1 MKYLL
6 KITLFFLLYTT
17 SILCKNSGQEQKSD
31 KKITKADSLFSL
43 GKIYSDDSLNQKK
56 ALELFGKSLF
66 LYKKYENLPKIAKT
80 YQYIAYAYD
89 YKENYDSVK
98 KYHQKALKINIDI
111 DNKRM
116 AAVSANNLGIAY
128 TITGDL
134 DSAHYYYDKG
144 IDLTKI
150 TKDTAEFIELY
161 QNKGICFDYGGD
173 YENAVKYTV
182 KALKYSEKINY
193 INSIVAL
200 NLHIAQ
206 YYNNIANIEKA
217 FTYCE
222 HASNYIEKIS
232 NQETKASFYNTL
244 GEIYFSNSNNKK
256 AKINFS
262 ETLKISRKNN
272 YKRGI
277 AAAYMNLAK
286 LYLEEKKLKDAENY
300 AELSVETEKEINDI
314 SGIISSLIIFSE
326 IQYLQKH
333 YNKALLNLDEAKK
346 MSKENGIY
354 ENLPDIDFHFYN
366 IYKLT
371 GKTKN
376 ALKYYERFHKIK
388 DSLNAV
394 EVKEKIADIEIK
406 YQTEKKQHKIELL
419 NEENKTK
426 EQNLKARGFLIAS
439 LILLLFLITGAA
451 YFFRAK
457 AFHKLNKMELE
468 IQNYI
473 LKSEELNRNIS
484 NNYSDNLEYFSKKH
498 QLTERETEVLELI
511 CKGKTNAQIAEK
523 IFVSQNTVKYHI
535 KNIYLK
541 MDVKNRVEARNK
553 ISG

>member
-1 MKYLL
+1 MKYFL
-6 KITLFFLLYTT
+6 KIAAIFLLYTT
-17 SILCKNSGQEQKSD
+17 GILCKTDKPNHNSGKNVL
-31 KKITKADSLFSL
+31 KADSLFSL
-43 GKIYSDDSLNQKK
+43 GKIYSDDSLNQEK
-56 ALELFGKSLF
+56 ALSLFEKSLF
-66 LYKKYENLPKIAKT
+66 LYKKYKNLPKIAKT

-98 KYHQKALKINIDI
+98 KYHQKALKINLDI

-116 AAVSANNLGIAY
+116 AAVSANNLGIAH

-144 IDLTKI
+144 IELTKI

-173 YENAVKYTV
+173 FENAVKYTV

-193 INSIVAL
+193 TNSIVAL

-206 YYNNIANIEKA
+206 YYNNIANVEKA

-222 HASNYIEKIS
+222 HASNYIEKIT
-232 NQETKASFYNTL
+232 NQEIKASFYNTL

-256 AKINFS
+256 AKTNFFK
-262 ETLKISRKNN
+262 TLNISRRVD
-272 YKRGI
+272 YKIGI
-277 AAAYMNLAK
+277 AVACINLAK
-286 LYLEEKKLKDAENY
+286 LFLEEKKIKEAESY
-300 AELSVETEKEINDI
+300 AELSVKAEKEINDI
-314 SGIISSLIIFSE
+314 SGVISSLIIFSE
-326 IQYLQKH
+326 IQYLQKQ
-333 YNKALLNLDEAKK
+333 YKKALLNLKEAKK
-346 MSKENGIY
+346 LSLMNGIY
-354 ENLPDIDFHFYN
+354 KDLPDIDFHFYT

-371 GKTKN
+371 GKTKS

-451 YFFRAK
+451 YFFRMK

-484 NNYSDNLEYFSKKH
+484 NNYNDNLEYFSKKH